1 MMPTCRDVSRR
12 IATGEV
18 ESLPFSRRLL
28 VTLHVSMCG
37 RCARFARE
45 LRRIG
50 EAARARWK
58 PDPAD
63 RETLD
68 RLERVVL
75 QHLPQD
81 GDRGDTTSLGGDG

>member
-1 MMPTCRDVSRR
+1 MMPTCRDVSRL
-12 IATGEV
+12 IAAGEV

-50 EAARARWK
+50 EAARGRWQSG
-58 PDPAD
+58 AEE
-63 RETLD
+63 RVTLD
-68 RLERVVL
+68 RLERVVF
-75 QHLPQD
+75 QHLPHD
-81 GDRGDTTSLGGDG
+81 GDGRDDSPV